1 MSWAET
7 IKINSDMSKPLD
19 TLIIEKTNVKIQTV
33 TFNFSSGLVAPDTIT
48 KTISQTDISKSIIV
62 PISYINEPYVSS
74 LSYAFTSPTEIKAM
88 RTITDGQNKTSF
100 NTTVLVITFGG
111 DVS

>member
-7 IKINSDMSKPLD
+7 IKINSDMAKPLD

-33 TFNFSSGLVAPDTIT
+33 TFNFSSGLVAPNTIT
-48 KTISQTDISKSIIV
+48 QTISQVDTNKSIIV
-62 PISYINEPYVSS
+62 SISYINEPYVSS
-74 LSYAFTSPTEIKAM
+74 LSYAFTSSTEIKAT
-88 RTITDGQNKTSF
+88 RTVADSQMKTAF

>member
-7 IKINSDMSKPLD
+7 KKINSDMAKPLD

-33 TFNFSSGLVAPDTIT
+33 TFSFSSSLVAPDTIT
-48 KTISQTDISKSIIV
+48 QTISQVDTNKSIIV

-74 LSYAFTSPTEIKAM
+74 LSYAFTSSTEIRAT
-88 RTITDGQNKTSF
+88 RTTKEGYSSTNF

>member
-7 IKINSDMSKPLD
+7 KKINSDMAKPLD

-33 TFNFSSGLVAPDTIT
+33 TFSFSSGVVAPSTIT
-48 KTISQTDISKSIIV
+48 QTISQVDTNKSIIV

-74 LSYAFTSPTEIKAM
+74 LSYAFTSSTEIKAT
-88 RTITDGQNKTSF
+88 RTITEGHSLTKF

>member
-19 TLIIEKTNVKIQTV
+19 TLIIEKTNVKIQTI
-33 TFNFSSGLVAPDTIT
+33 TFNFLSGLVAPDTIT
-48 KTISQTDISKSIIV
+48 KTISQTDTSKSIIV
-62 PISYINEPYVSS
+62 PISYINEPYISS
-74 LSYAFTSPTEIKAM
+74 LSYAFTSSTEINAT
-88 RTITDGQNKTSF
+88 RTVTDGQMKTAF